1 MASEI
6 FTIAAV
12 CTGMVLLG
20 MTIGALLLKVQGGGE
35 G

>member
-6 FTIAAV
+6 FTISGV
-12 CTGMVLLG
+12 CMGMVLLG
-20 MTIGALLLKVQGGGE
+20 MSIGVLLLKVQGGE

>member
-6 FTIAAV
+6 FTIATV
-12 CTGMVLLG
+12 CMGMVLLG
-20 MTIGALLLKVQGGGE
+20 MAIGVVLLKVQGGE